1 MYDIDEAKEDTNN
14 DSNADGVNDIDN
26 DLADDGR
33 ADDDPDYRKPEA
45 EQNPKLRA
53 IQWVEKKNKGVRKG
67 IASQNNSFRIF
78 HTSEEFDSDPV
89 RRAKLKRDDHGLIVS
104 IPKDGND
111 LVDKHFSNNHHIKS
125 IYFDDED
132 EYMKILIW
140 I

>member
-53 IQWVEKKNKGVRKG
+53 IQ
-67 IASQNNSFRIF
+67 
-78 HTSEEFDSDPV
+78 
-89 RRAKLKRDDHGLIVS
+89 
-104 IPKDGND
+104 
-111 LVDKHFSNNHHIKS
+111 
-125 IYFDDED
+125 
-132 EYMKILIW
+132 
-140 I
+140 